1 MTHYLTDP
9 FRQPREEAMT
19 EPTPSTADQFASAIA
34 DALHRPTA
42 LEDIFTAPEHT
53 AHDDL
58 DLEARIT
65 ADTKENN
72 R

>member
-1 MTHYLTDP
+1 
-9 FRQPREEAMT
+9 MT

>member
-19 EPTPSTADQFASAIA
+19 EPTPSTAEQFTEWARTVIAARPGLDQLAPAPQD
-34 DALHRPTA
+34 DAPR
-42 LEDIFTAPEHT
+42 
-53 AHDDL
+53 DDL
-58 DLEARIT
+58 DLMTRIAR
-65 ADTKENN
+65 DTKEN